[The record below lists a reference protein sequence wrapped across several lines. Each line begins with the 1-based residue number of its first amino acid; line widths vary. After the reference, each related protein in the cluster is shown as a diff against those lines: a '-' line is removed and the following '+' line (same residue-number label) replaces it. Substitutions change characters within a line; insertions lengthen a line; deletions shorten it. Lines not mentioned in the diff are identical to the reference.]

1 MHMTEAQTYS
11 QNIKKQ
17 ADLILKKT
25 QLVESLSRF
34 GTVHIIGSYPMD
46 LMYNPDIDIIV
57 TSKDIRASSLKALEA
72 ILQKRICQ
80 KIEYGDFVKFKRV
93 KRPAGYIMVLK
104 IISKGV
110 LWEVEIWFL
119 PSAQKEEK
127 FMEKVMQQLT
137 PEKKKLILEFKHL
150 INQNHI
156 SKHQISSSNIYRAV
170 LEKNVTSF
178 AALLQQFPN
187 VKK

>member
-1 MHMTEAQTYS
+1 MEKIQTYS
-11 QNIKKQ
+11 KNTKKQ
-17 ADLILKKT
+17 ADLILKRT

-46 LMYNPDIDIIV
+46 LMYNPDIDIVV
-57 TSKDIRASSLKALEA
+57 TSKDIRTSSLKALEA

-80 KIEYGDFVKFKRV
+80 KIEYGDFVKFKRA
-93 KRPAGYIMVLK
+93 KRPAGYIIVLK

-119 PSAQKEEK
+119 SSAQKEKK
-127 FMEKVMQQLT
+127 FMEKVVKQLT

-150 INQNHI
+150 INQSHI
-156 SKHQISSSNIYRAV
+156 SKHQISSTNIYDAV
-170 LEKNVTSF
+170 LNKKMTSF
-178 AALLQQFPN
+178 NTIL
-187 VKK
+187 KKYGKNN